1 MPSQEKAKVGYLSPT
16 TYYCPG
22 NQQGPH
28 RQQSASTHISSLLM
42 LLMVLPLKEQFYKV
56 QPLTKHF
63 YFSNCIWR
71 RSRMQKNIH
80 KKTCAE
86 TLPGSIIFNRKK
98 KKGWKE
104 LKQPSL
110 KHILMHQQKI

>member
-1 MPSQEKAKVGYLSPT
+1 
-16 TYYCPG
+16 
-22 NQQGPH
+22 
-28 RQQSASTHISSLLM
+28 
-42 LLMVLPLKEQFYKV
+42 
-56 QPLTKHF
+56 
-63 YFSNCIWR
+63 
-71 RSRMQKNIH
+71 MQKNIH